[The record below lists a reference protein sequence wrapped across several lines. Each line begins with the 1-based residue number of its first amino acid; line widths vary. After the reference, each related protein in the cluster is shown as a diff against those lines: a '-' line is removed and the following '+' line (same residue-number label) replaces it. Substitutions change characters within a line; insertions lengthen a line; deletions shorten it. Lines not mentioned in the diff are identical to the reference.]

1 MKRKVLLIINPMAG
15 KKKSQPATFEIVE
28 KFSHIGYDFTVK
40 TTTCPGDATN
50 IVKKFGEGFDLVV
63 CCGGDGTLN
72 ETINGVMALPSR
84 LPVGYIPTGS
94 TNDLAATLGIPPNIR
109 KATQIILSRS
119 ANMLDPGL
127 FNTRYFCYVASFGVG
142 TEISYTTSQ
151 TMKNILGHSAYLL
164 NGFVIKLAHLL
175 RNIKP
180 VHLRVDYDDGII
192 EDDFFFGAISN
203 ASCVAGLF
211 KYDEGDVRLDDG
223 IFEMILVRLVS
234 GAADAFEML
243 RKIQKREYDGDR
255 LLYLKTRRAVI
266 TGEQAVPWTLD
277 GEYGGEHDTVNF
289 EVVPRAIKISSPQ
302 NPMFIGKERRE

>member
-72 ETINGVMALPSR
+72 ETINGVMALPCR

-119 ANMLDPGL
+119 ANMLDLGL
-127 FNTRYFCYVASFGVG
+127 FNTRYFCYVASF
-142 TEISYTTSQ
+142 
-151 TMKNILGHSAYLL
+151 
-164 NGFVIKLAHLL
+164 
-175 RNIKP
+175 
-180 VHLRVDYDDGII
+180 
-192 EDDFFFGAISN
+192 
-203 ASCVAGLF
+203 
-211 KYDEGDVRLDDG
+211 
-223 IFEMILVRLVS
+223 
-234 GAADAFEML
+234 
-243 RKIQKREYDGDR
+243 
-255 LLYLKTRRAVI
+255 
-266 TGEQAVPWTLD
+266 
-277 GEYGGEHDTVNF
+277 
-289 EVVPRAIKISSPQ
+289 
-302 NPMFIGKERRE
+302 